1 MPIQSSF
8 PKVADQ
14 IVSFN
19 KNIVDTLS
27 KLNSLTTTTES
38 SVNIQIYDNEGILRT
53 YSLPSFTSLK
63 AEIERLN
70 NNINSLYNIDSTG
83 SIIQST
89 STNKYKKIITVDLNR
104 EPQSL
109 DSLGN
114 VLNFKSK
121 VNWFFDSL
129 LDPILQIELDLADKV
144 ENNVTKCLVR
154 RYIIEFERDTN
165 GNLTQQGLVALNS
178 FNVNFKNNANILFDD
193 FLNWNS
199 TTAGVLSSDNPRY
212 DEDTYDLEPNSLLY
226 DGEFSIIS
234 IQEDRLNKKLW
245 YVLNSLEYIEIATNS
260 VKQLKIDD
268 EVIINMP
275 QTSSRYKV
283 IEVSTAESNPRVRF
297 ERVEGLEP
305 IPVGIGILKIYSPV
319 IFTKKLRVNIGYNEL
334 NIIFIKPIN
343 TDTNLVAKKWSFGTG
358 FYTNDLRHNST
369 DTSNGKTMQQFYKEN
384 VYDYGLVLKDLVAK
398 KIPNKLGSI
407 PNSPQLST
415 ESFKIIQINKHLT
428 DTTNK
433 ELINKKY
440 NYLLTLKS
448 EVKELEDSII
458 QKNKELKTKN
468 YNSETSRRQAE
479 LQLIELNDKKESKS
493 KLLASVNQ
501 EIIDL
506 TNNTNN
512 NIEPKFRLRGFWDI
526 PTLNNNQQIV
536 QFEIQYKYLS
546 KDNREN
552 PTDIYDIN
560 SDKAIFS
567 NWVNYKTDV
576 RKRILD
582 QETGEYY
589 WKIEDITNPDI
600 VNINQLD
607 IPIQNGEKV
616 QLRIKSISEVGW
628 PESPIESEW
637 SNIITIDFPDELNIV
652 KNENEVISLEANK
665 ENIKLEL
672 LSELESKGINE
683 HLSDSFTVNNK
694 IFYHDSNNISSNIKD
709 QNGQLLSLFEYIS
722 TLERRIRT
730 LEENISKTKGEL
742 QIALY
747 KNNQEFIIDNGQE
760 LSFNIECED
769 YVEKF
774 IYEGVPT
781 GRVYENNIYVIKDFT
796 LRIKNISTNTPLGLL
811 SNRTYLVNSDIY
823 NLNAPQV
830 FWVNE
835 QDELIKSDIINSQT
849 RTQLNNQYI
858 WSVNYDS
865 VNDQFVSRLGENI
878 GNNFNSNNSL
888 TPYLSST
895 EYNIGFNEKN
905 ILSFIGNN
913 NSLLESG
920 KWIDNTSSVASTTK
934 LLTTIHPV
942 VKNLESITENNSSK
956 VKTLN
961 PGNRNDIIIPINIYF
976 KLNSLDNNQ
985 KGLGYQ
991 YVDFNNSTT
1000 TVKHIKK
1007 VKFLLE
1013 NESENRPFIFSIK
1026 FNINRNKV
1034 VFPKKTPIDN
1044 NIVINNIEQPSFG
1057 GGGGGILGGSEFERP
1072 LPQR

>member
-14 IVSFN
+14 VLIFN

-27 KLNSLTTTTES
+27 KLNSLTTTTDS
-38 SVNIQIYDNEGILRT
+38 SVNIQIYDNEGILRS

-83 SIIQST
+83 AFIQPT
-89 STNKYKKIITVDLNR
+89 DTNKYKKIITVDLNR
-104 EPQSL
+104 EPQTL
-109 DSLGN
+109 NSLGN
-114 VLNFKSK
+114 ILNFKSK

-129 LDPILQIELDLADKV
+129 LDPTLQIELDLADKV

-154 RYIIEFERDTN
+154 RYIIEFEKDNN
-165 GNLTQQGLVALNS
+165 GNLTELGLAALNG
-178 FNVNFKNNANILFDD
+178 FNLNFKNNANILLDD
-193 FLNWNS
+193 FLNWHS
-199 TTAGVLSSDNPRY
+199 TTAGVLSPNNPRY
-212 DEDTYDLEPNSLLY
+212 DEDNYELEPNSLLY
-226 DGEFSIIS
+226 DGEFSVVS
-234 IQEDRLNKKLW
+234 IQEDRLNRKLW
-245 YVLNSLEYIEIATNS
+245 YVLNTLDYVEISSNS

-268 EVIINMP
+268 EVIVNMP

-283 IEVSTAESNPRVRF
+283 IEVSTSEANPRVRF
-297 ERVEGLEP
+297 ERIEGLEP

-319 IFTKKLRVNIGYNEL
+319 VFTKKLRVNIGYDEL

-358 FYTNDLRHNST
+358 FYTNDLRHDSS
-369 DTSNGKTMQQFYKEN
+369 DTSNGKTMKQFYDEN

-398 KIPNKLGSI
+398 KIPNKLGTL
-407 PNSPQLST
+407 PNSPLLS
-415 ESFKIIQINKHLT
+415 ENSFKIIQINKHLT
-428 DTTNK
+428 DNVNK
-433 ELINKKY
+433 ELINQKY

-448 EVKELEDSII
+448 EVKELEDAII
-458 QKNKELKTKN
+458 QKNKELRTKN
-468 YNSETSRRQAE
+468 YSSESARRQAE
-479 LQLIELNDKKESKS
+479 IQLTDLNDKKESKT
-493 KLLASVNQ
+493 KLLTSVNQ

-526 PTLNNNQQIV
+526 PVLNNNQQIV
-536 QFEIQYKYLS
+536 QFEVQYKYLS

-552 PTDIYDIN
+552 PTDIYDVEQQ
-560 SDKAIFS
+560 KGVFS
-567 NWVNYKTDV
+567 NWVSYKTEV

-582 QETGEYY
+582 QESGEYY
-589 WKIEDITNPDI
+589 WQEEDITNPDV

-607 IPIQNGEKV
+607 IPIQNGEKI
-616 QLRIKSISEVGW
+616 QIRIKSISEVGW

-637 SNIITIDFPDELNIV
+637 SNIVTIDFPDELNIV
-652 KNENEVISLEANK
+652 KNENDVIALEANK

-672 LSELESKGINE
+672 LTELESKGINQ
-683 HLSDSFTVNNK
+683 HLSDSFVSNNK
-694 IFYHDSNNISSNIKD
+694 TFYHDSNNISSSVKD

-722 TLERRIRT
+722 TLERRIKA
-730 LEENISKTKGEL
+730 LEENITRTKGEL
-742 QIALY
+742 QIILY
-747 KNNQEFIIDNGQE
+747 KNNQEFIIDNGKE
-760 LSFNIECED
+760 ISFNIECED

-774 IYEGVPT
+774 ISEGVPT
-781 GRVYENNIYVIKDFT
+781 GRVYENNIYVIKDFSI
-796 LRIKNISTNTPLGLL
+796 RIKNISTNSPLGLL
-811 SNRTYLVNSDIY
+811 SNRSYLVNSDIY
-823 NLNAPQV
+823 NSSAPQV

-835 QDELIKSDIINSQT
+835 QDELLKSDINNT
-849 RTQLNNQYI
+849 KTQLNNQFI

-865 VNDQFVSRLGENI
+865 INEQFVSRLGENI
-878 GNNFNSNNSL
+878 GNSFTLTNSL

-895 EYNIGFNEKN
+895 EYNIGFNEN
-905 ILSFIGNN
+905 TILSFKGNN

-920 KWIDNTSSVASTTK
+920 KWIDETSSVASTNK

-942 VKNLESITENNSSK
+942 VKNLESITESNSSK

-961 PGNRNDIIIPINIYF
+961 SGNRNDIIIPINIYF

-991 YVDFNNSTT
+991 YLDFNNSTT

-1007 VKFLLE
+1007 IKFLLE
-1013 NESENRPFIFSIK
+1013 NESENRPFVFSVK

-1034 VFPKKTPIDN
+1034 VFPKKTPNDN
-1044 NIVINNIEQPSFG
+1044 NIIITNVEQPTFG
-1057 GGGGGILGGSEFERP
+1057 GGSITSSDFERP